1 MLRGIVNRA
10 LGGSRRRTTMGSP
23 AARPTTRPAAGR
35 PVGGSANREIER
47 GARSLLRG
55 LGRKRRGL

>member
-10 LGGSRRRTTMGSP
+10 LGGRRRTTAVGG
-23 AARPTTRPAAGR
+23 PTPRPATRRR
-35 PVGGSANREIER
+35 PVAGSADREIER